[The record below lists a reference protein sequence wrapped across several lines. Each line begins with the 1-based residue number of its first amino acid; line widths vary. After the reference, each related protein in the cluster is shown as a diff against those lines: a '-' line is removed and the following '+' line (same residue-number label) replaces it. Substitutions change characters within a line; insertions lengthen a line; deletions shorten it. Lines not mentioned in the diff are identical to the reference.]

1 MTSSDAPQPPGT
13 PLRED
18 APDGGFAPDVEREEL
33 PDLEPQHG
41 SAPEGTDVPPISH
54 EPEQPEADAELQE
67 ENAETTLDQPSQ

>member
-18 APDGGFAPDVEREEL
+18 APEGGFSPDAEREEL
-33 PDLEPQHG
+33 PDLDPQHG
-41 SAPEGTDVPPISH
+41 SAPDDTDVPPVSH
-54 EPEQPEADAELQE
+54 ESEQSDAAADLQE